1 MAGPLAGL
9 RVVELGGIGPV
20 PHAGMVL
27 ADLGADVVRI
37 QRPGGGLDTGPP
49 DRDVLLRGCRLR
61 SADLST
67 PAGVADVL
75 AEIAAAD
82 VLVEGFRPGV
92 AERLGVGPEVCLAR
106 RPELIYCRLTGWGQ
120 DGPWAGRVGHDIN
133 YLALTGTLDAL
144 GAAGGPPQL
153 PANLVAD
160 FGGGSMLAVV
170 GILAALYERA
180 RSGRG
185 QVIDAAMVDGV
196 ELLSQL
202 MWSMRG
208 QGWWPGERGTNLLD
222 GGAPFYAVYPCADG
236 RYVAVGALEPPFYAA
251 LLAGLGLADADLPA
265 QLDQAGW
272 PGLRR
277 AIGQA
282 FASAPRAHWLGV
294 FDGTDACVTPVLT
307 AAEAARHPHLLARG
321 TLVEVDGIVQAAPA
335 PRFSRTPADP
345 VHPPASDTSRPAL
358 GDTHPAPPSRRADQ
372 LGAKPDQ
379 SDPVSPS

>member
-1 MAGPLAGL
+1 MAKKAGFSSEQIHAL
-9 RVVELGGIGPV
+9 RRGEY
-20 PHAGMVL
+20 AEE
-27 ADLGADVVRI
+27 A
-37 QRPGGGLDTGPP
+37 QLDALVKFAQTLVTTGTLPE
-49 DRDVLLRGCRLR
+49 
-61 SADLST
+61 
-67 PAGVADVL
+67 VADVL

-160 FGGGSMLAVV
+160 GGSMLAVV

-208 QGWWPGERGTNLLD
+208 RGWWPGERGTNLLD
-222 GGAPFYAVYPCADG
+222 GGAPFYAVYSCADG
-236 RYVAVGALEPPFYAA
+236 RYVAVGARWSRRSTPPCW
-251 LLAGLGLADADLPA
+251 PA
-265 QLDQAGW
+265 WAW
-272 PGLRR
+272 PTRTCRPSSIRR
-277 AIGQA
+277 AGRGCA
-282 FASAPRAHWLGV
+282 GPSGRRSRPRRGPTGSA
-294 FDGTDACVTPVLT
+294 CST
-307 AAEAARHPHLLARG
+307 AP
-321 TLVEVDGIVQAAPA
+321 
-335 PRFSRTPADP
+335 TPA
-345 VHPPASDTSRPAL
+345 
-358 GDTHPAPPSRRADQ
+358 SRRC
-372 LGAKPDQ
+372 
-379 SDPVSPS
+379 